1 MMLHGAA
8 MELHGEDQLQRH
20 GARDGERIRGLRTLP
35 MTFSYL
41 DSEFLKQSRE
51 DPSHGSDCICPGVH
65 LQLDLEVAAHGG
77 QAMRQNVLRP
87 GTAAE
92 LGMSVGF
99 DLSL

>member
-1 MMLHGAA
+1 MMLHGVA

-20 GARDGERIRGLRTLP
+20 EARDGERIRGMRALP
-35 MTFSYL
+35 MPFSYL
-41 DSEFLKQSRE
+41 DSEFLKRSRE
-51 DPSHGSDCICPGVH
+51 DPSHGSDCICPAC
-65 LQLDLEVAAHGG
+65 LIWRLLRMAAK

>member
-8 MELHGEDQLQRH
+8 MALHGEDQLQRH
-20 GARDGERIRGLRTLP
+20 EARNGERIRGLRTLP
-35 MTFSYL
+35 MSFSYL
-41 DSEFLKQSRE
+41 DLEFLKRLRE
-51 DPSHGSDCICPGVH
+51 DPSHGSDSMRPAVG